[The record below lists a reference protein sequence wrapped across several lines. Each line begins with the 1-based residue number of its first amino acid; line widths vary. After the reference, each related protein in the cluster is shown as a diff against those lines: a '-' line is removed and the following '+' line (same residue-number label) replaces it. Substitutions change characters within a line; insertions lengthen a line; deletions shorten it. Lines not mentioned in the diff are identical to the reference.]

1 MKRIIFLFPLLL
13 LSACGLMKP
22 EVKYIEKPVY
32 IKCKIP
38 EVPKADLEP
47 IPDNA
52 TYPEKLQVILNN
64 YFKLEKEVELLRE
77 AIKACE

>member
-1 MKRIIFLFPLLL
+1 MFPLLL
-13 LSACGLMKP
+13 LSACGLMNP

-52 TYPEKLQVILNN
+52 AYPEKLQVILNN

-77 AIKACE
+77 AIKTCE